1 MHSRVDKTELFE
13 KSSPAK
19 ALAVMAAPTI
29 ASQLIVLLYNL
40 ADTWFIGRTN
50 NPYMIA
56 ASSLTATVYFIVVAL
71 SNVFGVGGGSLMV
84 RLIGEKN
91 TKDAKD
97 VASYSLF
104 ICTSASLA
112 FSLGVLVF
120 MDPMLRMIGASDN
133 TFLYAKQY
141 VITTT
146 VLGGVPT
153 ALSMCMPQ
161 LLRNCGYSK
170 EAGFGVGLGSLLNVA
185 LDPLFMFVLLPKGY
199 EVLGAGVATLLSN
212 VISFLYF
219 IIMFKKF
226 RDDTVLTIP
235 TKLVKIESKYKK
247 SLYSVGIPAAVAIFL
262 YDLVTMVINK
272 LTVLYGD
279 IPLAAMGIVLKLER
293 IPINT
298 GLGICLGMVPLVAYN
313 YGAKNFD
320 RMKKISTLSQITVVV
335 FATVCTILFWFFA
348 KPIVSIFIKDEATV
362 VQGAAILKG
371 RCFALPFMMIGYQ
384 VVNYMNAVD
393 KGKLSFLLAII
404 RHIVLIIPIAI
415 LMNSIIGLNGLIMSQ
430 LVADILNTIIAMT
443 LFYATRRNIDASG
456 TVHK

>member
-1 MHSRVDKTELFE
+1 MDKTELFE

-29 ASQLIVLLYNL
+29 ASQLIVLIYNL

-56 ASSLTATVYFIVVAL
+56 ASSLTATVYFVVVAF

-97 VASYSLF
+97 VASYSIF
-104 ICTSASLA
+104 VCTISSLV
-112 FSLGVLVF
+112 FSLGVLVL
-120 MDPMLRMIGASDN
+120 MNPMLRMLGASDN

-141 VITTT
+141 VFTTT
-146 VLGGVPT
+146 VLGSIPT

-170 EAGFGVGLGSLLNVA
+170 EAGLGVGLGSLLNIA
-185 LDPLFMFVLLPKGY
+185 LDPLFMFVILPAGY
-199 EVLGAGVATLLSN
+199 EVLGAGIATLLSN
-212 VISFLYF
+212 VISFIYF
-219 IIMFKKF
+219 IIIF
-226 RDDTVLTIP
+226 RKLRNDTVLTLP
-235 TKLVKIESKYKK
+235 TRFVKIEGKYLG

-262 YDLVTMVINK
+262 YDLVTMVLNR
-272 LTVLYGD
+272 LTVSYGD
-279 IPLAAMGIVLKLER
+279 IALASMGIVLKLER
-293 IPINT
+293 LPINT

-313 YGAKNFD
+313 YGAQNYD
-320 RMKKISTLSQITVVV
+320 RMNRISTISQVTVVV
-335 FATVCTILFWFFA
+335 FASICAVLFRFFA
-348 KPIVSIFIKDEATV
+348 KPIVSIFIADEATV
-362 VQGAAILKG
+362 SQGAAILMG

-384 VVNYMNAVD
+384 VVNFMNAVD

-415 LMNSIIGLNGLIMSQ
+415 LMNNIFQLNGLILSQ
-430 LVADILNTIIAMT
+430 LVADVLNTVVSII
-443 LFYATRRNIDASG
+443 LFCVTRKNINATKSIPG
-456 TVHK
+456 

>member
-1 MHSRVDKTELFE
+1 MDKTDLFE
-13 KSSPAK
+13 KASPAK

-29 ASQLIVLLYNL
+29 ASQLVVLLYNL
-40 ADTWFIGRTN
+40 ADTWFVGRTN

-56 ASSLTATVYFIVVAL
+56 ASSLTTTIYFIVVAL

-84 RLIGEKN
+84 RLIGEKS
-91 TKDAKD
+91 TKEARD
-97 VASYSLF
+97 VTSYSLF
-104 ICTSASLA
+104 VCTAA
-112 FSLGVLVF
+112 TFVFSLGVFVF

-146 VLGGVPT
+146 VLGGIPT

-185 LDPLFMFVLLPKGY
+185 LDPLFMFVIFPKGY

-219 IIMFKKF
+219 IIMFKKLQN
-226 RDDTVLTIP
+226 DTVLTLP
-235 TKLVKIESKYKK
+235 ARLVKIEGKYKK

-272 LTVLYGD
+272 LTVSYGD
-279 IPLAAMGIVLKLER
+279 IALAAMGIVLKLER

-313 YGAKNFD
+313 YGAKNYD
-320 RMKKISTLSQITVVV
+320 RMRKISTLSQITVVV
-335 FATVCTILFWFFA
+335 FAAICTILFWFFA
-348 KPIVSIFIKDEATV
+348 YPIVSIFIADKATV
-362 VQGAAILKG
+362 VQGADILKG

-384 VVNYMNAVD
+384 VVNFMNAVD

-415 LMNSIIGLNGLIMSQ
+415 LMNSIMKLNGLIWSQ
-430 LVADILNTIIAMT
+430 LVADIINTAIAMT
-443 LFYATRRNIDASG
+443 LFCVTVRKIDVKGRDENEA
-456 TVHK
+456 